1 MKTVIRGFL
10 TTLLIAIFTILA
22 TTIYV
27 DKTINE
33 DVLGTYLKDS
43 ISSQLTDNI
52 EEQYPELTGEEY
64 EQLEEKIKNNES
76 LNSFIEKYKD
86 QIMNDMTGED
96 VNPEDVDLKED
107 IKQLLLENKEYVE
120 QATGVE
126 ISDEEYEAAIDDAF
140 DREDPNIVYS
150 QIIKDTKQTLS
161 EDDKNII
168 KGYQFI
174 TSNQF
179 IMILSI
185 AAVVVTLLIA
195 LLKKPYYKWIVNL
208 GIAGF
213 VSGILISIIGVGI
226 TLMINMIINTNEI
239 TFSISS
245 VPMLITAAI
254 MIVISIILF
263 ILNAVLDNHKE
274 KKNAIS

>member
-33 DVLGTYLKDS
+33 DILGTYLKDS

-52 EEQYPELTGEEY
+52 EEQYPKLTGGKY

-126 ISDEEYEAAIDDAF
+126 ISDEEYEAAIDEAF

-161 EDDKNII
+161 EDDKNLI

-185 AAVVVTLLIA
+185 TAVVITLLIA

-274 KKNAIS
+274 KKNASS

>member
-10 TTLLIAIFTILA
+10 TTLLIVIFTILA

-33 DVLGTYLKDS
+33 DILGTYLKDS

-126 ISDEEYEAAIDDAF
+126 ISDEEYEAAIDEAF

-168 KGYQFI
+168 KGYQYI

>member
-10 TTLLIAIFTILA
+10 TTLLIVIFTILA

-52 EEQYPELTGEEY
+52 EEQYPKLTGEKY

-126 ISDEEYEAAIDDAF
+126 ISDEEYEAAIDEAF

>member
-1 MKTVIRGFL
+1 MKIVIRGFL
-10 TTLLIAIFTILA
+10 TTLLIVIFTILA

-126 ISDEEYEAAIDDAF
+126 ISDEEYEAAIDEAF

-213 VSGILISIIGVGI
+213 VSGILISIVGVGI

>member
-126 ISDEEYEAAIDDAF
+126 ISDEEYEAAIDEAF

-168 KGYQFI
+168 KGYQYI

>member
-10 TTLLIAIFTILA
+10 TTLLIVIFTILA

-126 ISDEEYEAAIDDAF
+126 ISDEEYEAAIDEAF

-185 AAVVVTLLIA
+185 AAVIVTLLIA

>member
-126 ISDEEYEAAIDDAF
+126 ISDEEYEAAIDEAF

-185 AAVVVTLLIA
+185 TAVVVTLLIA

>member
-52 EEQYPELTGEEY
+52 EEQYPKLTGEEY

-126 ISDEEYEAAIDDAF
+126 ISDEEYEAAIDEAF

-161 EDDKNII
+161 EDDKNLI
-168 KGYQFI
+168 KGYQYI

>member
-120 QATGVE
+120 QAAGVE
-126 ISDEEYEAAIDDAF
+126 ISDEEYEAAIDEAF

>member
-10 TTLLIAIFTILA
+10 TTLLIVIFTILA

-126 ISDEEYEAAIDDAF
+126 ISDEEYEAAIDEAF

>member
-33 DVLGTYLKDS
+33 DILGTYLKDS

-86 QIMNDMTGED
+86 QIMNDMTGEE

-126 ISDEEYEAAIDDAF
+126 ISDEEYEAAIDEAF

-168 KGYQFI
+168 KGYQYI

>member
-10 TTLLIAIFTILA
+10 TTLLIVIFTILA

-52 EEQYPELTGEEY
+52 EEQYPKLTGEKY

-126 ISDEEYEAAIDDAF
+126 ISDEEYEAAIDEAF

-168 KGYQFI
+168 KDYQYI

>member
-52 EEQYPELTGEEY
+52 EEQYPKLTGEKY

-126 ISDEEYEAAIDDAF
+126 ISDEEYEAAIDEAF

>member
-10 TTLLIAIFTILA
+10 TTLLIVIFTILA

-126 ISDEEYEAAIDDAF
+126 ISDEEYEAAIDEAF

-168 KGYQFI
+168 KGYQYI

>member
-10 TTLLIAIFTILA
+10 TTLLIVIFTILA

-33 DVLGTYLKDS
+33 DILGTYLKDS

-52 EEQYPELTGEEY
+52 EEQYPKLTGEKY

-126 ISDEEYEAAIDDAF
+126 ISDEEYEAAIDEAF

>member
-126 ISDEEYEAAIDDAF
+126 ISDEEYEAAIDEAF

-161 EDDKNII
+161 EDDKNLI

-185 AAVVVTLLIA
+185 TAVVVTLLIA

>member
-126 ISDEEYEAAIDDAF
+126 ISDEEYEAAIDEAF

-168 KGYQFI
+168 KGYQYI

-254 MIVISIILF
+254 MIVVSIVLF

>member
-10 TTLLIAIFTILA
+10 TTLLIVIFTILA

-52 EEQYPELTGEEY
+52 EEQYPELTGEKY

-126 ISDEEYEAAIDDAF
+126 ISDEEYEAAIDEAF

-185 AAVVVTLLIA
+185 TAVVVTLLIA

>member
-10 TTLLIAIFTILA
+10 TTLLIVIFTILA

-52 EEQYPELTGEEY
+52 EEQYPKLTGEKY

-126 ISDEEYEAAIDDAF
+126 ISDEEYEAAIDEAF

-168 KGYQFI
+168 KGYQYI

>member
-33 DVLGTYLKDS
+33 DILGTYLKDS

-52 EEQYPELTGEEY
+52 EEQYPKLTGEKY

-126 ISDEEYEAAIDDAF
+126 ISDEEYEAAIDEAF

-161 EDDKNII
+161 EDDKNLI

-185 AAVVVTLLIA
+185 TAVVVTLLIA

>member
-10 TTLLIAIFTILA
+10 TTLLIVIFTILA

-96 VNPEDVDLKED
+96 VNPEEVALKED

-126 ISDEEYEAAIDDAF
+126 ISDEEYEAAIDETF

>member
-10 TTLLIAIFTILA
+10 TTLLIVIFTILA

-126 ISDEEYEAAIDDAF
+126 ISDEEYETAIDEAF

-168 KGYQFI
+168 KGYQYI

>member
-52 EEQYPELTGEEY
+52 EEQYPKLTGGKY

-126 ISDEEYEAAIDDAF
+126 ISDEEYEAAIDEAF

-161 EDDKNII
+161 EDDKNLI

-185 AAVVVTLLIA
+185 TAVVITLLIA

-274 KKNAIS
+274 KKNASS

>member
-52 EEQYPELTGEEY
+52 EEQYPKLTGEKY

-76 LNSFIEKYKD
+76 LNTFIEKYKD

-126 ISDEEYEAAIDDAF
+126 ISDEEYEAAIDEAF

-168 KGYQFI
+168 KGYQYI

>member
-10 TTLLIAIFTILA
+10 TTLLIVIFTILA

-126 ISDEEYEAAIDDAF
+126 ISDEEYEAAIDEAF

-239 TFSISS
+239 IFSISS

>member
-33 DVLGTYLKDS
+33 DILGTYLKDS

-64 EQLEEKIKNNES
+64 EQLEKTIENNES
-76 LNSFIEKYKD
+76 LNSFIEKYTD

-126 ISDEEYEAAIDDAF
+126 ISDEEYEAAIDEAF

-179 IMILSI
+179 IVILSI

-254 MIVISIILF
+254 MIVVSIVLF

>member
-10 TTLLIAIFTILA
+10 TTLLIVIFTILA

-52 EEQYPELTGEEY
+52 EEQYPELTGEKY

-126 ISDEEYEAAIDDAF
+126 ISDEEYEAAIDEAF

>member
-33 DVLGTYLKDS
+33 DILGTYLKDS

-96 VNPEDVDLKED
+96 VDPEDVDLKED

-126 ISDEEYEAAIDDAF
+126 ISDEEYEAAIDEAF

-168 KGYQFI
+168 KGYQYI

>member
-52 EEQYPELTGEEY
+52 EEQYPKLTGEKY

-126 ISDEEYEAAIDDAF
+126 ISDEEYEAAIDEAF

-161 EDDKNII
+161 EDDKNLI

-185 AAVVVTLLIA
+185 TAVVVTLLIA

>member
-126 ISDEEYEAAIDDAF
+126 ISDEEYEAAIDEAF

-254 MIVISIILF
+254 MIVVSIVLF

>member
-10 TTLLIAIFTILA
+10 TTLLIVIFTILA

-126 ISDEEYEAAIDDAF
+126 ISDEEYEAAIDEAF

-185 AAVVVTLLIA
+185 VAVVVTLLIA

>member
-120 QATGVE
+120 QSTGVE
-126 ISDEEYEAAIDDAF
+126 ISDEEYEAAIDEAF

-161 EDDKNII
+161 EDDKNLI

-185 AAVVVTLLIA
+185 TAVVVTLLIA

>member
-10 TTLLIAIFTILA
+10 TTLLIVIFTILA

-126 ISDEEYEAAIDDAF
+126 ISDEEYEAAIDEAF

-185 AAVVVTLLIA
+185 TAVVVTLLIA

>member
-126 ISDEEYEAAIDDAF
+126 ISDEEYEAAIDEAF

-185 AAVVVTLLIA
+185 VAVVVTLLIA

>member
-10 TTLLIAIFTILA
+10 TTLLIVIFTILA

-126 ISDEEYEAAIDDAF
+126 ISDEEYEAAIDEAF

-168 KGYQFI
+168 KGYQYI

-254 MIVISIILF
+254 MIAITIILF
-263 ILNAVLDNHKE
+263 R
-274 KKNAIS
+274 

>member
-52 EEQYPELTGEEY
+52 EEQYPKLTGEKY

-126 ISDEEYEAAIDDAF
+126 ISDEEYEAAIDEAF

-161 EDDKNII
+161 EDDKNLI

>member
-126 ISDEEYEAAIDDAF
+126 ISDEEYEAAIDEAF